1 MKLVHSSSL
10 VLMLSAA
17 ALIGSCGGGDTSDE
31 STSSPIQTPGGG
43 VGGSPAGG
51 AASGGAAAGGS
62 ASGTAGGGNTA
73 GAVLPPGLGGSTAGS
88 AGGTTSGTGSIGG
101 TMTVV
106 DAPCEKKVRTAG
118 KTVPDFMIVLDRS
131 GSMRPPTVDCR
142 MPDIVSAFTI
152 CLAVDCNDPM
162 QAMGP
167 ACGGTMVTDRWAPAV
182 MAIKSLTQMFQG
194 KVSFGLTTFPG
205 QGASTQA
212 GQQNGCTPGTLR
224 VPVGLNTA
232 GPIAAALDMTQ
243 PDGFTPTASTLE
255 LVLQQIQQKK
265 TSPDA
270 EVPPQFVLLVT
281 DGAPNCIG
289 GNSGMDA
296 QAHQAT
302 VKAVDALAKAGVK
315 TFVIGYDASVDPNLA
330 KQLTEYAQHGGTNNF
345 FAVQDGPSLVAKFGE
360 ITSVVA
366 ECTYTLDKAP
376 ADKMYVRVE
385 LDKMSLPVDSPDGW
399 SINDK
404 TVTVGGA
411 ACAKLRDGTKT
422 HTLSV
427 TVECVPVVIN

>member
-1 MKLVHSSSL
+1 V
-10 VLMLSAA
+10 A
-17 ALIGSCGGGDTSDE
+17 
-31 STSSPIQTPGGG
+31 
-43 VGGSPAGG
+43 GGSPAGG
-51 AASGGAAAGGS
+51 VAAGG
-62 ASGTAGGGNTA
+62 TT
-73 GAVLPPGLGGSTAGS
+73 
-88 AGGTTSGTGSIGG
+88 AGGTTSGTAGGTTAGTGFASTLGGITAGTSVGGTVSGGGTTSGG

-106 DAPCEKKVRTAG
+106 EAPCEKKVRTAG

-131 GSMRPPTVDCR
+131 GSMRPPTIDCR

-152 CLAVDCNDPM
+152 CLAVDCNDPA
-162 QAMGP
+162 QQMGP
-167 ACGGTMVTDRWAPAV
+167 ACGGSMVVDRWAPAV

-232 GPIAAALDMTQ
+232 GPIASALDMTQ

-255 LVLQQIQQKK
+255 AVLQQIQQKK

-270 EVPPQFVLLVT
+270 EVPPQFILLVT

-366 ECTYTLDKAP
+366 ECTYALDKAP

-404 TVTVGGA
+404 TVTVQGA
-411 ACAKLRDGTKT
+411 ACAKLRDGSKT
-422 HTLSV
+422 HTLAV